1 MKDSFRRYLR
11 DGGILIVS
19 GIIEERMDEVIDALI
34 SAGFK
39 APEPEV
45 REGWAAVKFT
55 V

>member
-11 DGGILIVS
+11 SGGILIVS
-19 GIIEERMDEVIDALI
+19 GIIEERMDEVVDVLLK
-34 SAGFK
+34 AGFK
-39 APEPEV
+39 DPEPEV